1 MINRFSGAGTRKVCD
16 PNCAIWAREQGVG
29 DRNLLS
35 RLAQPSDVPLNEFRQ
50 TGNAWDGGGCK
61 GSVETYGWIEWFPHR
76 CHSRSPQTMGPR
88 SREPLGSI
96 ATTPWCK
103 AAQPPAIRQGC
114 GSRSFNHS
122 GLQGTSTISTSCNCR
137 ERTSW
142 HATLRV
148 RFKREQ
154 SRKYQNWQLHLYS

>member
-154 SRKYQNWQLHLYS
+154 SRKYQS